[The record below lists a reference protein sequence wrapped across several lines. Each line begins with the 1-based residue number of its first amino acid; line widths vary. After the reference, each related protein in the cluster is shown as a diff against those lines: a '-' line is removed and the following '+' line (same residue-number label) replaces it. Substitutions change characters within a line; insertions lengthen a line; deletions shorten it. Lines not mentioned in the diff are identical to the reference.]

1 MVKRLLKGIG
11 QFLSLKDL
19 AAKPENIAK
28 KSVASDLSDDDL
40 QQQAFDGCPKLNE
53 PEAAFSSERM
63 NLKSFG
69 ITDVG
74 LKRSHN
80 EDNFYRSDE
89 LGIYLVADGMGGHAA
104 GEVASSSTVKSVS
117 EFVEKFA
124 DDSSLT
130 WPFGFDTRLTDE
142 GNALITGIQLANHT
156 LCKMQQQ
163 SPELNGM
170 GTTLAALRITG
181 NQALI
186 AHVGD
191 SRVYRFRGGK
201 LELLTS
207 DHSWVNEQLQK
218 NIITLEEAR
227 THRYRNVI
235 TRALGNRTE
244 LEIDVRLEAI
254 EPGDC
259 FMLCSDGLSGM
270 LDDPEMQAL
279 MLESPDCVRTMSN
292 QLVAKANEAG
302 GHDNITVVLV
312 CCEAASTCW

>member
-1 MVKRLLKGIG
+1 VVRKFLRGLG
-11 QFLSLKDL
+11 QKL
-19 AAKPENIAK
+19 ASATSSQNQENLAK
-28 KSVASDLSDDDL
+28 KTVASDLTAYDLRLHADDIPDKKHDTL
-40 QQQAFDGCPKLNE
+40 
-53 PEAAFSSERM
+53 EAALGSISMKLR
-63 NLKSFG
+63 SFG

-74 LKRSHN
+74 LKRTHN
-80 EDNFYRSDE
+80 EDNFFRSDD

-104 GEVASSSTVKSVS
+104 GEVASGTSVKTVAD
-117 EFVEKFA
+117 FAEKYSN
-124 DDSSLT
+124 DNSLT
-130 WPFGFDTRLTDE
+130 WPFGFDTRLSDE

-156 LCKMQQQ
+156 LFKMQQER
-163 SPELNGM
+163 PELNGM

-191 SRVYRFRGGK
+191 SRVYRQRDGK

-218 NIITLEEAR
+218 NIITAEEAR

-244 LEIDVRLEAI
+244 LEIDVRLETI

-259 FMLCSDGLSGM
+259 FLLCSDGLSGM
-270 LDDPEMQAL
+270 IEDDEMLKL
-279 MLESPDCVRTMSN
+279 MQESPDCIRTAAN
-292 QLVAKANEAG
+292 RLVARANEAG
-302 GHDNITVVLV
+302 GHDNISVVIV
-312 CCEAASTCW
+312 CCSGDES